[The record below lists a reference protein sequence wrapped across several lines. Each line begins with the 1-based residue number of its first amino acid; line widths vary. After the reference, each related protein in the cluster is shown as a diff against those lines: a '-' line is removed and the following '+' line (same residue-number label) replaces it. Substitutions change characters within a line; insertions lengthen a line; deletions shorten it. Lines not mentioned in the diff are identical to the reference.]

1 MYFDRRLWAFTEGV
15 RGRMAFSVIVGLAA
29 ACVGV
34 ARLALA
40 WAG

>member
-29 ACVGV
+29 AC
-34 ARLALA
+34 ASASPALRSLA
-40 WAG
+40 G